1 MNLYVCQYVK
11 NVWISS
17 KRIERNV
24 GILFH
29 KARSIIQSNDY
40 FVITLYYLRQLLS
53 FYFHKSTIR

>member
-17 KRIERNV
+17 KRIERNF

-29 KARSIIQSNDY
+29 KARTIIQSNDY
-40 FVITLYYLRQLLS
+40 FITLYYLRQLLP